1 MKLLKCKGWVSI
13 RWQGGNDADFF
24 FAAFD
29 KDSLINSFHHDSHCV
44 MTGPLPSDSCAN
56 GIGPQID
63 RVEDIQ
69 LVAEGYDPTTNTSML

>member
-1 MKLLKCKGWVSI
+1 
-13 RWQGGNDADFF
+13 
-24 FAAFD
+24 
-29 KDSLINSFHHDSHCV
+29 